1 MKFKQIEILFQQMSC
16 SLRLPLRQP
25 RPLPV
30 TTPLTCLL
38 SAEAA
43 RVVLCLSVSLYSLS
57 PSLPSAVVCFVCH
70 KSRVFCVHFG
80 GKLQVVVR
88 RFVALFNLDKLKTMP
103 HLPHATDT
111 LATWGTEREREGELP
126 TLCSS
131 CKRQGSRLPP
141 LPSPALVYC
150 SRAQQAASAGN
161 APPSTSRPLWHMQ
174 HAPCATYV
182 QSMRQQL
189 KRKTKKE
196 NAMGQ
201 LATCHLPH
209 TLGQA
214 ALHSCCTVVCLAI
227 ESALS
232 YLPKGG
238 KGARGR
244 GRLNRW
250 APLATRLSLGR
261 QF

>member
-1 MKFKQIEILFQQMSC
+1 MSC

-25 RPLPV
+25 RPPPV

-43 RVVLCLSVSLYSLS
+43 RVVLRLSVCLSPSLS
-57 PSLPSAVVCFVCH
+57 PSLPCAVVCFVCH

-103 HLPHATDT
+103 HLPHATHT
-111 LATWGTEREREGELP
+111 LATWGTKRGGK
-126 TLCSS
+126 SGS
-131 CKRQGSRLPP
+131 CQHF
-141 LPSPALVYC
+141 
-150 SRAQQAASAGN
+150 AQVASVKGAASPRSPLLLLFIAAERNKLRLRGMP
-161 APPSTSRPLWHMQ
+161 PPSTSPPLWHMQ

-201 LATCHLPH
+201 LATCHTPPATH
-209 TLGQA
+209 LGASLAQL
-214 ALHSCCTVVCLAI
+214 LHCC
-227 ESALS
+227 LS
-232 YLPKGG
+232 G
-238 KGARGR
+238 
-244 GRLNRW
+244 N
-250 APLATRLSLGR
+250 
-261 QF
+261 

>member
-1 MKFKQIEILFQQMSC
+1 MSVC
-16 SLRLPLRQP
+16 
-25 RPLPV
+25 
-30 TTPLTCLL
+30 
-38 SAEAA
+38 
-43 RVVLCLSVSLYSLS
+43 LYSLS
-57 PSLPSAVVCFVCH
+57 PSLPCAVVCFVCH

-103 HLPHATDT
+103 HLPHATHT
-111 LATWGTEREREGELP
+111 LATWGTKRGGKSWSCQHFAQVASAKGASPRSYLPRLFIAAERNKL
-126 TLCSS
+126 
-131 CKRQGSRLPP
+131 RLRGKPP
-141 LPSPALVYC
+141 LPHSPV
-150 SRAQQAASAGN
+150 
-161 APPSTSRPLWHMQ
+161 WHMQ

-209 TLGQA
+209 TLGAGRWQA
-214 ALHSCCTVVCLAI
+214 LLSVWQLKVRCLI
-227 ESALS
+227 CQG
-232 YLPKGG
+232 GG

-250 APLATRLSLGR
+250 APLATRLSSGR

>member
-1 MKFKQIEILFQQMSC
+1 MSC

-43 RVVLCLSVSLYSLS
+43 RVVLCLSVCLS
-57 PSLPSAVVCFVCH
+57 PSLPCAVVCFVCH

-80 GKLQVVVR
+80 GRLQVVVR

-103 HLPHATDT
+103 HLPHATHT
-111 LATWGTEREREGELP
+111 CHMGHRERE
-126 TLCSS
+126 S
-131 CKRQGSRLPP
+131 CQHFAQVASVKGVASPP
-141 LPSPALVYC
+141 LSRSCLLQPSATSCVC
-150 SRAQQAASAGN
+150 GEC
-161 APPSTSRPLWHMQ
+161 PPPTFPLWHMQ

-232 YLPKGG
+232 YLPRGG

-250 APLATRLSLGR
+250 APLATRLSSGR

>member
-1 MKFKQIEILFQQMSC
+1 MGHRE
-16 SLRLPLRQP
+16 
-25 RPLPV
+25 
-30 TTPLTCLL
+30 
-38 SAEAA
+38 
-43 RVVLCLSVSLYSLS
+43 
-57 PSLPSAVVCFVCH
+57 
-70 KSRVFCVHFG
+70 G
-80 GKLQVVVR
+80 
-88 RFVALFNLDKLKTMP
+88 
-103 HLPHATDT
+103 
-111 LATWGTEREREGELP
+111 ERERESCQHFAQVASVKGVASPRSPLP
-126 TLCSS
+126 LLFIAAERN
-131 CKRQGSRLPP
+131 KLRLRGMPLPP
-141 LPSPALVYC
+141 P
-150 SRAQQAASAGN
+150 
-161 APPSTSRPLWHMQ
+161 RPLWHMQ

>member
-1 MKFKQIEILFQQMSC
+1 MLFT
-16 SLRLPLRQP
+16 PAP
-25 RPLPV
+25 EAATPPLPV

-43 RVVLCLSVSLYSLS
+43 RVVVCLSLSLS
-57 PSLPSAVVCFVCH
+57 PSLPCLVVCFVCH

-103 HLPHATDT
+103 HLPHATHT
-111 LATWGTEREREGELP
+111 LATWGTERENGGCQHFAQVASVKGVASPR
-126 TLCSS
+126 
-131 CKRQGSRLPP
+131 P
-141 LPSPALVYC
+141 L
-150 SRAQQAASAGN
+150 SRACLLQPSATSCVCGEC
-161 APPSTSRPLWHMQ
+161 PPSTSPPLWHMQ

-250 APLATRLSLGR
+250 APLATRFSSGR

>member
-1 MKFKQIEILFQQMSC
+1 MSC

-43 RVVLCLSVSLYSLS
+43 RVVLRLSVCLS
-57 PSLPSAVVCFVCH
+57 PSLPCAVVCFVCH

-103 HLPHATDT
+103 HLPHATHT
-111 LATWGTEREREGELP
+111 LATWGTGREGEMQLP

-161 APPSTSRPLWHMQ
+161 APSPPRPLWHMQ

-209 TLGQA
+209 TSGA
-214 ALHSCCTVVCLAI
+214 SCLAQLLHRC
-227 ESALS
+227 LS
-232 YLPKGG
+232 G
-238 KGARGR
+238 
-244 GRLNRW
+244 N
-250 APLATRLSLGR
+250 
-261 QF
+261 

>member
-1 MKFKQIEILFQQMSC
+1 MS
-16 SLRLPLRQP
+16 
-25 RPLPV
+25 
-30 TTPLTCLL
+30 
-38 SAEAA
+38 A
-43 RVVLCLSVSLYSLS
+43 CLSLSLS
-57 PSLPSAVVCFVCH
+57 LPCAVVCFVCH

-103 HLPHATDT
+103 HLPHTHLPDGAQR
-111 LATWGTEREREGELP
+111 GRKTERELP

-141 LPSPALVYC
+141 LPFPALVYC

-161 APPSTSRPLWHMQ
+161 APPLPLPLWHMQ

-201 LATCHLPH
+201 LATCHTPH

-232 YLPKGG
+232 YLPRWGQRG
-238 KGARGR
+238 TGA
-244 GRLNRW
+244 W
-250 APLATRLSLGR
+250 QA
-261 QF
+261 